1 MRGCESELKR
11 YIWLLVGLVLG
22 IVLLTGCNKDPLP
35 EERFQSFIKDWEKQD
50 FNKVYDQ
57 FSTDVKENI
66 KKDEFVERF
75 TKIYNDI
82 EVNEL
87 NVNFKAPEEEIEPN
101 DQGEVAFTYDLSM
114 ETIAGPVEFS
124 EQATLV
130 LEEKEDEKKW
140 AVRWEPA
147 MFFPDMQEGDGIG
160 LELTSPIRGEILDRN
175 GVKLAENGLVYEIGM
190 VPQDLGE
197 NKDATIAKVAELLKL
212 SPESIQENLN
222 ASWVQP
228 DYFVPITK
236 LSLQDKDLATE
247 VTQLNGVL
255 SKKVESRVYP
265 FKDAA
270 AHLIGYIGK
279 VTAEDLKELEGKGY
293 SATDVVG
300 KKGLELVF
308 EDRLRGEN
316 GAHLFI
322 KKANNGENVTLAKKE
337 AKDGET
343 IQLTIDIDVQLVA
356 YDQLDG
362 NAGAAAAIHPLT
374 GEALA
379 LVSSPSFDPNAFVL
393 GNAPWTKLN
402 EDPLKPLVNRF
413 ILTYAPGSTFKPIT
427 AGIALENQVITPDTS
442 IDIKGKQWQKDSS
455 WGGYSITRVSD
466 PGKPVNLRDAFVYS
480 DNIYFAQAALGIGGE
495 RFETELTKYGFGEAF
510 PFEYPVYESKVS
522 NEGLNSD
529 VLTADTG
536 YGQGQL
542 EMSTIHLAVSYTP
555 LLNSG
560 NLIKPR
566 LILDGSEKEVWK
578 ENVVTPENAQIIL
591 DDLVQV
597 VENPKGTA
605 HDAKIEGIK
614 LAGKTGTAELKAT
627 KDEDGQENGWF
638 VAVNTENPSLLV
650 AMLIEDVKKGSH
662 DVTPKVKA
670 IFQSVMK

>member
-1 MRGCESELKR
+1 MKR
-11 YIWLLVGLVLG
+11 HLWLVVSIILCV
-22 IVLLTGCNKDPLP
+22 IILTGCNNDPIP

-57 FSTDVKENI
+57 FSTDVKENV

-75 TKIYNDI
+75 SKIFNDI
-82 EVNEL
+82 GVSDL
-87 NVNFKAPEEEIEPN
+87 KVNFKAPEEEVEPD
-101 DQGEVAFTYDLSM
+101 DQGELAFTYDISM
-114 ETIAGPVEFS
+114 ETIAGTIEFT

-140 AVRWEPA
+140 TVRWEPA
-147 MFFPDMQEGDGIG
+147 MFFPDMKEGDEIG
-160 LELTSPIRGEILDRN
+160 LELSSPVRGEILDRS

-190 VPQDLGE
+190 VPQDIGE
-197 NKDATIAKVAELLKL
+197 NKEATIAKVAELLKVT
-212 SPESIQENLN
+212 PESIQKDLN

-228 DYFVPITK
+228 HYFVPIAR
-236 LSLQDKDLATE
+236 LPLQDQELATE
-247 VTQLNGVL
+247 VTQLSGVL

-265 FKDAA
+265 FKEAA

-293 SATDVVG
+293 SANDVEG
-300 KKGLELVF
+300 KKGLEFVF
-308 EDRLRGEN
+308 EERLRGEK
-316 GAHLFI
+316 GVHLFI
-322 KKANNGENVTLAKKE
+322 KKANDGGNATVAKKE

-343 IQLTIDIDVQLVA
+343 LNLTIDIDTQLVTF
-356 YDQLDG
+356 DQLNG
-362 NAGAAAAIHPLT
+362 NAGAAAAIHPIT

-379 LVSSPSFDPNAFVL
+379 LVSTPSFDPNAFVL
-393 GNAPWTKLN
+393 GNAPWNELN

-427 AGIALENQVITPDTS
+427 AGIALENQVITPETS

-455 WGGYSITRVSD
+455 WGGYSITRVTD
-466 PGKPVNLRDAFVYS
+466 PGKPVNLRDALVYS
-480 DNIYFAQAALGIGGE
+480 DNIYFGQAALGIGGD
-495 RFETELTKYGFGEAF
+495 RFESELTKYGFGESF

-529 VLTADTG
+529 ILTADTG

-542 EMSTIHLAVSYTP
+542 EMSPIHLAVSFTP

-560 NLIKPR
+560 NLVKPR

-578 ENVVTPENAQIIL
+578 DNVVTPETAQIIV

-597 VENPKGTA
+597 VEDPNGTGN
-605 HDAKIEGIK
+605 DAKIEGIK
-614 LAGKTGTAELKAT
+614 VAGKTGTAELKAT
-627 KDEDGQENGWF
+627 KDEDGQENGLF
-638 VAVNTENPSLLV
+638 VGFNTENPSLLV
-650 AMLIEDVKKGSH
+650 AMLIEDVKNGSH
-662 DVTPKVKA
+662 DVTPKVRA
-670 IFQSVMK
+670 VLESVLKK